1 MWASW
6 HSQGPQPLR
15 EECHRRLAGG
25 RDEDAAMAPKSR
37 SDRRLITAAR
47 ETPDAR
53 PRVGF
58 PGQWQQ
64 LPPVPFFADGGT
76 SFAGL
81 AAKNPAGLS
90 VKPM

>member
-1 MWASW
+1 MLATDEEAAMVPKS
-6 HSQGPQPLR
+6 GP
-15 EECHRRLAGG
+15 HRRLNT
-25 RDEDAAMAPKSR
+25 P
-37 SDRRLITAAR
+37 AR
-47 ETPDAR
+47 EAPDPR
-53 PRVGF
+53 PKFEF

-64 LPPVPFFADGGT
+64 LPPASFFGDGGT